1 MLSTTFFLNFIIFG
15 CEVHQHFEFGIT
27 SVLIALEDY
36 LSKEKIVQKNICKL
50 LKQLPFVN
58 HQFLD
63 F

>member
-1 MLSTTFFLNFIIFG
+1 MIV
-15 CEVHQHFEFGIT
+15 CEVHQHFEVGIT

-50 LKQLPFVN
+50 LKQLPSVS